1 MSAQIPLAGVIGDP
15 IGHSKSPRL
24 HGHWLSD
31 YGLAGHYIPMQ
42 ISAGDLPEALKTLPK
57 LGFKGIN
64 VTIPHK
70 ETALSLAN
78 EVTDAA
84 ARIGAAN
91 TLTFRE
97 DGTFQADNTDGYGF
111 IQNLIGTAPS
121 WQADTGPA
129 AVLGAG
135 GACRAIIVAL
145 LDAGCPEIRLSN
157 RTIDRA
163 EGLARQFGP
172 KIKVVD
178 WGQEAALFSEVA
190 LAVNTTSLGMEGQ
203 PPFEFAL
210 DGLPNAALATDLIY
224 TPLNT
229 PFLQAASEKG
239 CATVDGLGML
249 LHQAVPGFDRWFG
262 KRPEVTDALRDIV
275 LAA

>member
-1 MSAQIPLAGVIGDP
+1 MSVLIPLAGVIGDP

-24 HGHWLSD
+24 HGHWLNA

-42 ISAGDLPEALKTLPK
+42 ISAGDLPEALRTLPK

-70 ETALSLAN
+70 EAALSLAD
-78 EVTDAA
+78 EVTDSA

-111 IQNLIGTAPS
+111 LQNLISSAPS
-121 WQADTGPA
+121 WHADTGPA

-135 GACRAIIVAL
+135 GACRAVIVAL

-157 RTIDRA
+157 RTKDRA
-163 EGLARQFGP
+163 KALAKQFGP
-172 KIKVVD
+172 KVKVVD
-178 WGQEAALFSEVA
+178 WGQEGALFSEAA

-203 PPFEFAL
+203 PPISFDL
-210 DGLPNAALATDLIY
+210 NCLPSKALATDLIY
-224 TPLNT
+224 TPLLT
-229 PFLQAASEKG
+229 PFLRAATVKG

-249 LHQAVPGFDRWFG
+249 LYQAVPGFERWFG
-262 KRPEVTDALRDIV
+262 TRPEVTPALRDIV
-275 LAA
+275 LAQ

>member
-42 ISAGDLPEALKTLPK
+42 ISAGDLPEALQTLPK

-111 IQNLIGTAPS
+111 IQNLISTAPS

-157 RTIDRA
+157 RTKDRA

-178 WGQEAALFSEVA
+178 WGQEAALFYEVA

>member
-70 ETALSLAN
+70 ESALSLAN

-97 DGTFQADNTDGYGF
+97 DGTFRADNTDGYGF
-111 IQNLIGTAPS
+111 IQNLISTAPS

-203 PPFEFAL
+203 PSFEFAL

-229 PFLQAASEKG
+229 PFLQAAREKG
-239 CATVDGLGML
+239 CTTVDGLGML
-249 LHQAVPGFDRWFG
+249 LHQAVPGFERWFG

>member
-1 MSAQIPLAGVIGDP
+1 MRAQIPLAGVIGDP

-111 IQNLIGTAPS
+111 IQTLISTAPS

-157 RTIDRA
+157 RTKDRA

-178 WGQEAALFSEVA
+178 WGQEAALFYEVA

>member
-111 IQNLIGTAPS
+111 IQNLISTAPS

-157 RTIDRA
+157 RTKDRA

-178 WGQEAALFSEVA
+178 WGQEAALFYEVA

>member
-70 ETALSLAN
+70 ELALSLAN

-111 IQNLIGTAPS
+111 IQNLISTAPS

-157 RTIDRA
+157 RTKDRA

-172 KIKVVD
+172 KINVVD

-224 TPLNT
+224 TPLKT

-249 LHQAVPGFDRWFG
+249 LHQAVPGFERWFG